1 MHRSAR
7 RCGMPPAPH
16 PPTRTSLA
24 PSSRPSHVRSPT
36 LRLSATQRSQRDDRE
51 VGHSS
56 EASQQSRA
64 VIPTT
69 EAESRRQSAR
79 PAPIGIIRESEQ
91 SQLFRVRNSVD
102 LLFYHLELRRFI
114 VFELKTVAAEPEHI
128 GKLNFYVNVVDD
140 RLRRTEHGDRPTI
153 GILLAADR
161 DDVAVRYYLRGLTNP
176 LAVST
181 YRALPDE
188 VRPALPSADALADLV
203 RNTQREIATET
214 APPGS

>member
-79 PAPIGIIRESEQ
+79 PASIGIIRESEQ
-91 SQLFRVRNSVD
+91 STLFRVRNSCD
-102 LLFYHLELRRFI
+102 LLFYHLKLRRY
-114 VFELKTVAAEPEHI
+114 VVVELKAVRFEP
-128 GKLNFYVNVVDD
+128 GFLGQVGMYMSAVDD
-140 RLRRTEHGDRPTI
+140 LIAHP
-153 GILLAADR
+153 
-161 DDVAVRYYLRGLTNP
+161 DD
-176 LAVST
+176 
-181 YRALPDE
+181 
-188 VRPALPSADALADLV
+188 
-203 RNTQREIATET
+203 
-214 APPGS
+214 

>member
-1 MHRSAR
+1 
-7 RCGMPPAPH
+7 
-16 PPTRTSLA
+16 
-24 PSSRPSHVRSPT
+24 VRSPT

-79 PAPIGIIRESEQ
+79 PASIGIIRESEQ
-91 SQLFRVRNSVD
+91 SQLFRVRNSLD

-114 VFELKTVAAEPEHI
+114 VFELKAVAAEPEHI

-161 DDVAVRYYLRGLTNP
+161 DDVAVRYYPCGTTCR
-176 LAVST
+176 
-181 YRALPDE
+181 D
-188 VRPALPSADALADLV
+188 
-203 RNTQREIATET
+203 
-214 APPGS
+214 